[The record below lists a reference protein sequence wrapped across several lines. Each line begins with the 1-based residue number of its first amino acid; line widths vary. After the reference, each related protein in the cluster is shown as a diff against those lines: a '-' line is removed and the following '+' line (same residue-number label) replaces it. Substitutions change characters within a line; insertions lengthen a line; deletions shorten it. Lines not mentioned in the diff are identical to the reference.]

1 MNQQSPV
8 RTSMTGQPVPAP
20 RFAVV
25 DHEKSW
31 LKTPLNWR
39 VRIWG
44 QGIGG
49 YARAD
54 GSVSRYGDKARAE
67 RAAQVWM
74 DEGIYPGQQAR
85 AFVDLNCPHS
95 KRRAFGAQAEGN

>member
-1 MNQQSPV
+1 MNQQ
-8 RTSMTGQPVPAP
+8 TSIRSGMTGQPVPAP

-39 VRIWG
+39 LRIYG

-49 YARAD
+49 YAPAD
-54 GSVSRYGDKARAE
+54 GSVSRYADKARAE
-67 RAAQVWM
+67 QVARVWM
-74 DEGIYPGQQAR
+74 EEGIYPGQQGR
-85 AFVDLNCPHS
+85 ATTPDLS
-95 KRRAFGAQAEGN
+95 RDEG